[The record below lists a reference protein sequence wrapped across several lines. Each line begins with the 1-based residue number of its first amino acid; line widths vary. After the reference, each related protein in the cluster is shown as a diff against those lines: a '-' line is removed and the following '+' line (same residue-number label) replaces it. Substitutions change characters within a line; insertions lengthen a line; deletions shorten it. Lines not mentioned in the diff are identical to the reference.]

1 LCLESYDDLWKQVC
15 ELRVECEEMECLE
28 KQLHSEIDNEQAVI
42 EQLKA
47 EISDLRSSL
56 PESCPL
62 LANPDAAELDLSG
75 CENERQIINHLN
87 DLIKD
92 LLVSSVF
99 GVCYVQQV

>member
-1 LCLESYDDLWKQVC
+1 LLQ
-15 ELRVECEEMECLE
+15 
-28 KQLHSEIDNEQAVI
+28 
-42 EQLKA
+42 A

-92 LLVSSVF
+92 LLEVRDQYMTDIALEQDYCVRLRTDIRLSKSQDVA
-99 GVCYVQQV
+99 